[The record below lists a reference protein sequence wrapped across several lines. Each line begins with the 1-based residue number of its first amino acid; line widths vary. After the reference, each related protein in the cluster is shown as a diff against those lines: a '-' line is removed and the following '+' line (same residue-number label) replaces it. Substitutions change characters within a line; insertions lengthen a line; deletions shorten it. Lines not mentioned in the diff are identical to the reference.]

1 MFFDNH
7 NTMILELT
15 FRNTRICS
23 ELHFFNTTKICSLRI
38 FSKHIKQKGEILH
51 NTLIMLLGVGIS
63 FDGTVMMM
71 DLYHDMQFSGII
83 CLLLHLA
90 THRQIKTT
98 LLLFSQFS
106 KPYFDILGLVWT
118 ECTYVSVCIYIYVG
132 V

>member
-1 MFFDNH
+1 MSHEFDHDVYCNQQ
-7 NTMILELT
+7 N
-15 FRNTRICS
+15 S
-23 ELHFFNTTKICSLRI
+23 
-38 FSKHIKQKGEILH
+38 
-51 NTLIMLLGVGIS
+51 GVGIS

-106 KPYFDILGLVWT
+106 NPYFDILGLVWT
-118 ECTYVSVCIYIYVG
+118 ECTYVSVCIYIG
-132 V
+132 K